1 MGKARKDGRP
11 SRTKSQRAGLTF
23 PVGRML
29 RYLKQGRYAKR
40 TGVGAGVYIA
50 AVCDYLVAEILEL
63 SGNSARANK
72 RIRITPKD
80 IGLAV
85 WHDEELDRL
94 FLNKTIPSTGR
105 PVNIH
110 SALRPPNTT
119 NAGLPIREEV

>member
-1 MGKARKDGRP
+1 MGRGKG
-11 SRTKSQRAGLTF
+11 TKSQTKSSKAGLQF

-29 RYLKQGRYAKR
+29 RYLKKGRYGKR

-50 AVCDYLVAEILEL
+50 AACEYLAAEILEL

-94 FLNKTIPSTGR
+94 FQNKTIPSTGR

-110 SALRPPNTT
+110 VALRPPNTT